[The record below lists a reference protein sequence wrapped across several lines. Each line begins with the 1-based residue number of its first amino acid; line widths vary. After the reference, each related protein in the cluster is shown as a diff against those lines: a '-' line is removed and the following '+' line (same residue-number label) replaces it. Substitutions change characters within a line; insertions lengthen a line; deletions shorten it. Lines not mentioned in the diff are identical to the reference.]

1 VSITLVARAGAR
13 PYDGA
18 GMRDS
23 WTAAKVGLLV
33 VVALVASWLV
43 YRAVDE
49 RGGGDSG
56 YTVWAVF
63 KDASGL
69 VPKSRVMVAGIQ
81 VGYIDTIRLWGSRA
95 RVDIRIREGV
105 AIHDDASVA
114 KKTASIL
121 GEAVLAINPGT
132 ATHPAVPD
140 GARIATEE
148 ESPGTD
154 AILANVA
161 RISDA
166 VLNITRQME
175 RTFGT
180 DEGGRQM
187 SSALANLSQA
197 LAAINETIRQN
208 QDVIA
213 HALQGV
219 DGMISE
225 TAPQLARILENI
237 ERVTAEVRNVLGRN
251 SGELDETVGGIG
263 ETVASVERSAAQLE
277 GVLNDVRDVTGRTA
291 RGEGTLGRLTADETL
306 VDEVQGVAE
315 GVGDLVGGISRLQTI
330 VQLRADYNFLAN
342 TMKSYVQL
350 RLQPRED
357 RYYYIEL
364 VNDPRGLTTYEQSEI
379 IRSPP
384 ADGEPAVQQ
393 VNTVTTR
400 DAFRFSL
407 GLAKRIEFATFRFGV
422 IESTGGVGL
431 DLHFFD
437 DDLEVTN
444 DVFAFGERAYPRMR
458 TNIAFQIISRLW
470 ILGGVDDYLN
480 SSRDFYLGAALRFND
495 EDLKAILSVG
505 GGAISGV
512 SGGR

>member
-1 VSITLVARAGAR
+1 
-13 PYDGA
+13 
-18 GMRDS
+18 MRDS

-49 RGGGDSG
+49 RGGGDDG
-56 YTVWAVF
+56 YSVWAVF
-63 KDASGL
+63 EDASGL
-69 VPKSRVMVAGIQ
+69 VPKSRVMIAGIQ
-81 VGYIDTIRLWGSRA
+81 VGYIEHIRLWGSKA
-95 RVDIRIREGV
+95 RVDIRIHEGV
-105 AIHDDASVA
+105 AIRDDANVA
-114 KKTASIL
+114 KRTASIL

-132 ATHPAVPD
+132 ATHVQVPD
-140 GARIATEE
+140 GARIDTAVET
-148 ESPGTD
+148 PGTD

-161 RISDA
+161 RISEA
-166 VLNITRQME
+166 VLNVTNQMA

-187 SSALANLSQA
+187 SEALANLSGA
-197 LAAINETIRQN
+197 LEAINETIHEN
-208 QDVIA
+208 QAVIA

-219 DGMISE
+219 DGIVSQS
-225 TAPQLARILENI
+225 APQLARILENI
-237 ERVTAEVRNVLGRN
+237 ERVTTEVRDVLARN
-251 SGELDETVGGIG
+251 GGDLDETASGLAQ
-263 ETVASVERSAAQLE
+263 TMDSVERSAAQLE
-277 GVLNDVRDVTGRTA
+277 GVLADVRDVTGRTA
-291 RGEGTLGRLTADETL
+291 RGEGNLGRLTSDETL
-306 VDEVQGVAE
+306 IDEVEGVAE
-315 GVGDLVGGISRLQTI
+315 GVGDLVGGITRLQTI

-342 TMKSYVQL
+342 TLKSYVQL

-364 VNDPRGLTTYEQSEI
+364 INDPRGLTTYEQTEI

-400 DAFRFSL
+400 DAFRFSF

-444 DVFAFGERAYPRMR
+444 DAFAFGERAYPRLR

-495 EDLKAILSVG
+495 EDLKSILAVG

-512 SGGR
+512 SGN

>member
-1 VSITLVARAGAR
+1 VERAVGAVAAR
-13 PYDGA
+13 RSPPYDA
-18 GMRDS
+18 APMRDT

-33 VVALVASWLV
+33 VGALVASWLV

-49 RGGGDSG
+49 RGGGDGG
-56 YTVWAVF
+56 YTVWVVF
-63 KDASGL
+63 NDASGL
-69 VPKSRVMVAGIQ
+69 VPKSRVLVAGIQ
-81 VGYIDTIRLWGSRA
+81 VGYIEKIRLWGAKA
-95 RVDIRIREGV
+95 RIDIHVREGV
-105 AIHDDASVA
+105 AIHEDARVS
-114 KKTASIL
+114 KRTASIL
-121 GEAVLAINPGT
+121 GEAVLAIHPGSPT
-132 ATHPAVPD
+132 RAQVAD
-140 GARIATEE
+140 GARIDAAEE
-148 ESPGTD
+148 TPGTD

-166 VLNITRQME
+166 VLAVTLQMQ

-187 SSALANLSQA
+187 SEALANLSSA

-208 QDVIA
+208 QEVIA
-213 HALQGV
+213 HAIRGV
-219 DGMISE
+219 DGIVSE
-225 TAPQLARILENI
+225 TGPQLARILENV
-237 ERVTAEVRNVLGRN
+237 ERSTTQI
-251 SGELDETVGGIG
+251 GEILSQNRGGIDETVGGLAD
-263 ETVASVERSAAQLE
+263 TMHSVERSATELE
-277 GVLNDVRDVTGRTA
+277 GVLADVRDVTGRTA
-291 RGEGTLGRLTADETL
+291 RGEGTIGRLTSDETL
-306 VDEVQGVAE
+306 IDEVQGVAE
-315 GVGDLVGGISRLQTI
+315 GLGDIVGGVSRLQTI

-364 VNDPRGLTTYEQSEI
+364 INDPRGLTTYEQSEI

-431 DLHFFD
+431 DLHFVD
-437 DDLEVTN
+437 DDLEVTT
-444 DVFAFGERAYPRMR
+444 DVFGFGERAYPRMR
-458 TNIAFQIISRLW
+458 TNLAFQIVSRLW

-495 EDLKAILSVG
+495 DDLIAILAAG
-505 GGAISGV
+505 GGSLANAGN
-512 SGGR
+512 

>member
-1 VSITLVARAGAR
+1 
-13 PYDGA
+13 
-18 GMRDS
+18 MRDS

-49 RGGGDSG
+49 RGGGDDG

-63 KDASGL
+63 TDASGL
-69 VPKSRVMVAGIQ
+69 VPKSRVMIAGIQ
-81 VGYIDTIRLWGSRA
+81 VGYIDSIRLWGAQA

-105 AIHDDASVA
+105 KLHDDAMVA

-132 ATHPAVPD
+132 ATRPQIPD
-140 GARIATEE
+140 GSRIGTVAET
-148 ESPGTD
+148 PGTD

-187 SSALANLSQA
+187 SEALENLSGA
-197 LAAINETIRQN
+197 LAAINETIHEN
-208 QDVIA
+208 QAVIA
-213 HALQGV
+213 HALRGV
-219 DGMISE
+219 DSIVSDS
-225 TAPQLARILENI
+225 APELARILQNI
-237 ERVTAEVRNVLGRN
+237 EQVTAEVRDVLASG
-251 SGELDETVGGIG
+251 SDGELDPDGGVGRLAV
-263 ETVASVERSAAQLE
+263 TMDSVERSALQLE
-277 GVLNDVRDVTGRTA
+277 GVLADVRDITGRTS
-291 RGEGTLGRLTADETL
+291 RGEGTFGRLTSDETL
-306 VDEVQGVAE
+306 IDEVQGVAE
-315 GVGDLVGGISRLQTI
+315 GIGDIVGGISRLQTI

-342 TMKSYVQL
+342 TLKSYVQL

-364 VNDPRGLTTYEQSEI
+364 INDPRGLTTYEQSEI

-384 ADGEPAVQQ
+384 AAGEPAVQQ

-437 DDLEVTN
+437 DDFEVTT
-444 DVFAFGERAYPRMR
+444 DVFGFGERAYPRMR
-458 TNIAFQIISRLW
+458 TNLAFQIISRLW

-480 SSRDFYLGAALRFND
+480 SSRDFYLGASLRFND
-495 EDLKAILSVG
+495 DDLIAILAAG
-505 GGAISGV
+505 GGSLASAGN
-512 SGGR
+512 

>member
-1 VSITLVARAGAR
+1 
-13 PYDGA
+13 
-18 GMRDS
+18 MRDS

-49 RGGGDSG
+49 RGGGDDG

-63 KDASGL
+63 QDASGL

-81 VGYIDTIRLWGSRA
+81 VGYIDEIRLWGAQA
-95 RVDIRIREGV
+95 RIDIRMRKGV
-105 AIHDDASVA
+105 ALHDDALVA
-114 KKTASIL
+114 KKTTSIL

-132 ATHPAVPD
+132 ATHPVVHD
-140 GARIATEE
+140 GARIATAQET
-148 ESPGTD
+148 PGTD

-187 SSALANLSQA
+187 SLALANLSDA
-197 LAAINETIRQN
+197 LAAINETIHEN
-208 QDVIA
+208 QEVIA
-213 HALQGV
+213 HALRGV

-225 TAPQLARILENI
+225 SAPQLERILANV
-237 ERVTAEVRNVLGRN
+237 ERATAQANSLLARNG
-251 SGELDETVGGIG
+251 GEIGETVGGIAD
-263 ETVASVERSAAQLE
+263 TVQSVQRSAAQLE
-277 GVLNDVRDVTGRTA
+277 GVLADVRDVTGRTA
-291 RGEGTLGRLTADETL
+291 RGEGTLGRLTSDETL

-315 GVGDLVGGISRLQTI
+315 GVGDLVGGVSRLQTI
-330 VQLRADYNFLAN
+330 VQLRSDYNFLAN
-342 TMKSYVQL
+342 TLKTYVQL

-364 VNDPRGLTTYEQSEI
+364 VNDPRGLTNYEQTEI

-431 DLHFFD
+431 DLHFLA
-437 DDLEVTN
+437 DDLEITN
-444 DVFAFGERAYPRMR
+444 DVFAFGERAYPRLR
-458 TNIAFQIISRLW
+458 TNLAFQVISRLW

-505 GGAISGV
+505 GSAISGIS
-512 SGGR
+512 SGR